1 MRQASGELSIMCM
14 GCAEAVLMNSD
25 GKTPDTTEATIYVLG
40 FAVWFFLLAHFGKKS
55 ASRAPFLG
63 LLERLHSNIKTVNR
77 I

>member
-55 ASRAPFLG
+55 PSRAPFS
-63 LLERLHSNIKTVNR
+63 RLTRAASQQH
-77 I
+77 